1 MWSGFPAASEADIFP
16 GTMIRRTASIA
27 LLVAFGAGLG
37 LGSALDRVSP
47 PPPLPAPARPDS
59 LARSNAET
67 TAQRASALVVATRE
81 ASPSVVSIQV
91 TSREVVRRTYGDPF
105 ADLFFGPPDP
115 QVRQSRSMGSGVI
128 VDARGYVLTNHHVVE
143 AAIGARL
150 PAEIQVTLPDA
161 RTFAA
166 RVVGADP
173 DNDLAV
179 LRIEAEKLPVARIA
193 AVQPEIG
200 EWVLAIGNPFG
211 YLIDDPRPTVTAGV
225 VSALDR
231 TFQPSS
237 GVMLRHVIQ
246 TDAAINPGNSGGA
259 LVNAAGEV
267 VGINTFIFTGGGQG
281 SIGLGFA
288 IPIGRALRIVEEIVR
303 FGRVRE
309 FTTGLATDPAAAYAM
324 GLRRGDGVLVTE
336 VQKGSPGARAGIVP
350 GDILVGIDGR
360 AVSTLEE
367 LRSILRLFRVGDRV
381 PLKVRREGKV
391 FDISLELAEAK

>member
-1 MWSGFPAASEADIFP
+1 MGILPDAM
-16 GTMIRRTASIA
+16 TRRTASIA

-37 LGSALDRVSP
+37 LGSALDHVSP
-47 PPPLPAPARPDS
+47 PPPSAPRDS
-59 LARSNAET
+59 VVRANTEISS
-67 TAQRASALVVATRE
+67 QRASALVAATRT

-143 AAIGARL
+143 AAVGARL
-150 PAEIQVTLPDA
+150 PADIVVTLPDA
-161 RTFAA
+161 RTFPAQ
-166 RVVGADP
+166 VVGTDP

-179 LRIEAEKLPVARIA
+179 LRIEGKDLPVARIA
-193 AVQPEIG
+193 SVQPEIG

-237 GVMLRHVIQ
+237 GVTLRHVIQ

-259 LVNAAGEV
+259 LVNALGEV

-288 IPIGRALRIVEEIVR
+288 IPIARALRIVEEIVR

-336 VQKGSPGARAGIVP
+336 VQKNSPGARAGIVP

-360 AVSTLEE
+360 KVSTLEE

-381 PLKVRREGKV
+381 PLKVRRDGKE
-391 FDISLELAEAK
+391 FDVSLELAEAK

>member
-1 MWSGFPAASEADIFP
+1 MGIFRDAM
-16 GTMIRRTASIA
+16 TRRTASIA

-37 LGSALDRVSP
+37 LGSALDHASP
-47 PPPLPAPARPDS
+47 PPPPAPRDS
-59 LARSNAET
+59 LVRANAE
-67 TAQRASALVVATRE
+67 ASSQRASALVAATRT

-128 VDARGYVLTNHHVVE
+128 VDGRGYVLTNHHVVE
-143 AAIGARL
+143 AAVGARL
-150 PAEIQVTLPDA
+150 PAEIVVTLPDA
-161 RTFAA
+161 RSFPAQ
-166 RVVGADP
+166 VVGTDP

-179 LRIEAEKLPVARIA
+179 LRIDGKDLPVARIA
-193 AVQPEIG
+193 SVQPEIG

-237 GVMLRHVIQ
+237 GVTLRHVIQ

-259 LVNAAGEV
+259 LVNALGEV

-288 IPIGRALRIVEEIVR
+288 IPIARALRIVEEIVR

-336 VQKGSPGARAGIVP
+336 VQKDSPGARAGIVP

-360 AVSTLEE
+360 KVSTLEE

-381 PLKVRREGKV
+381 PLKVRRDGKE
-391 FDISLELAEAK
+391 FDVALELAEAK